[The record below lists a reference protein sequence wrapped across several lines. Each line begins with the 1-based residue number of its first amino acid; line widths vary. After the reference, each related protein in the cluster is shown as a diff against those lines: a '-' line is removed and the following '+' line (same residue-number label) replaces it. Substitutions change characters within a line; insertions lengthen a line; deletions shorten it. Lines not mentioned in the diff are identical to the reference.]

1 MIIKINNLS
10 KKIKNQ
16 NENIYILKNINFS
29 LPKNK
34 ILTICGETG
43 SGKTTLARIIGG
55 FLIQTRGSINYNY
68 SFFSYV
74 SDKKK
79 IKYRDLKEVRYFSK
93 ITFQDS
99 NLQFFKQNVW
109 SEIEF
114 GFKNLGYKEQKL
126 IDKTTEVFKFLEFP
140 EKYKKLNPNNLS
152 GGEQK
157 KLLIAI
163 IAFFPSKLL
172 ILDEPTANMD
182 HYNRIEVLNFIKK
195 ILKKDKTVIM
205 ITHDLRNLKFS
216 DYVLFLHQGEQVH
229 FAKISSL
236 IKNRDKLNQILL
248 KAKLINKRDLKKD
261 IFKQIDKLP
270 WK

>member
-10 KKIKNQ
+10 KKIKNKT
-16 NENIYILKNINFS
+16 ENIYILKNINFS

-55 FLIQTRGSINYNY
+55 FLIQTEGSINYNY

-74 SDKKK
+74 DNKTKMKYKNLKK
-79 IKYRDLKEVRYFSK
+79 VRYFSK

-109 SEIEF
+109 SEISF
-114 GFKNLGYKEQKL
+114 GFKNLGYKEEKLEQKVA
-126 IDKTTEVFKFLEFP
+126 EVFKFLEFP
-140 EKYKKLNPNNLS
+140 EKYKKINPNNLS

-195 ILKKDKTVIM
+195 ILKKNKTIIM

-216 DYVLFLHQGEQVH
+216 DYVLFLCEGEQVS
-229 FAKISSL
+229 FTKITSL
-236 IKNRDKLNQILL
+236 IKNKEKLNQILF
-248 KAKLINKRDLKKD
+248 KAKLIEKKDLKKD
-261 IFKQIDKLP
+261 ILKQIDKLP

>member
-1 MIIKINNLS
+1 MIIKITNLS
-10 KKIKNQ
+10 KKIKNK
-16 NENIYILKNINFS
+16 EEELYILNNINFF

-55 FLIQTRGSINYNY
+55 FLIQTSGSINYNY
-68 SFFSYV
+68 SFFSYA
-74 SDKKK
+74 DNKKK
-79 IKYRDLKEVRYFSK
+79 IKYKDLKEVRYFSK

-99 NLQFFKQNVW
+99 NLQFFKQNIW
-109 SEIEF
+109 SEISF
-114 GFKNLGYKEQKL
+114 GFKNLGYKDEKL
-126 IDKTTEVFKFLEFP
+126 ERKTAEVFKFLEFP
-140 EKYKKLNPNNLS
+140 ESYKKLNPNNLS

-172 ILDEPTANMD
+172 ILDEPTTNMD
-182 HYNRIEVLNFIKK
+182 HYNRMEVLNFIKK
-195 ILKKDKTVIM
+195 ILKKNKTIIM

-216 DYVLFLHQGEQVH
+216 DYVLFLNHGEQIS
-229 FAKISSL
+229 FEKISLL
-236 IKNRDKLNQILL
+236 IKNKSKLNQILL
-248 KAKLINKRDLKKD
+248 DAKLIDKRDFKKD
-261 IFKQIDKLP
+261 ILEQIDKLP